1 MRVTKRSSPS
11 AAAARAAALAC
22 AVMLTAQTPA
32 PAPQATNLPEIGRT
46 RAKGFCTTV
55 RDNVAPSVLGL
66 MKTDDLIAAGHRGAL
81 KTADDLRA
89 TSSSSAASS
98 AALDLDYAYLRAV
111 AARMSHN
118 LEVLKKLLA
127 DEKRFPKTPVTD
139 DDKLALLLKA
149 QLQAAIDRQ
158 TVALNHV
165 SGLVETVAIGTTM
178 KDVDTNMS
186 GSVGGSAP
194 ASKTPSSG
202 APAVADQFLGAASL
216 PGSGPG
222 AMFQRSNVTPSNTPG
237 QTIWNKLAADIE
249 VQQKSIAAA
258 EQTLTPTVVAAA
270 TACRD
275 DGATPAPTRSP

>member
-1 MRVTKRSSPS
+1 MVASHLRAKPSRS
-11 AAAARAAALAC
+11 ALAGRAAGVACRITIFAC
-22 AVMLTAQTPA
+22 AVLLTAQTPA
-32 PAPQATNLPEIGRT
+32 PAPHATNLPEIGRT

-81 KTADDLRA
+81 KTADDTRA
-89 TSSSSAASS
+89 SSSSAA
-98 AALDLDYAYLRAV
+98 LELDYAYLRAV
-111 AARMSHN
+111 AARMSDN

-165 SGLVETVAIGTTM
+165 SGLVETVAIGTAM
-178 KDVDTNMS
+178 KDVDANMS
-186 GSVGGSAP
+186 GSVALSSPNAAKSAP
-194 ASKTPSSG
+194 AAAPST
-202 APAVADQFLGAASL
+202 ADQFLGATSL

-222 AMFQRSNVTPSNTPG
+222 AMFQRGSVAPSNVPG

-270 TACRD
+270 TACKD
-275 DGATPAPTRSP
+275 VTP

>member
-1 MRVTKRSSPS
+1 
-11 AAAARAAALAC
+11 
-22 AVMLTAQTPA
+22 MLTAQTPA
-32 PAPQATNLPEIGRT
+32 PAPRATTLPDIGRT

-81 KTADDLRA
+81 KTADDTRA
-89 TSSSSAASS
+89 AASS
-98 AALDLDYAYLRAV
+98 GASSGALDLDYAYLRAV

-139 DDKLALLLKA
+139 DDKFALQLKA

-165 SGLVETVAIGTTM
+165 SGIVETVAIGTAM
-178 KDVDTNMS
+178 KDLDANMS
-186 GSVGGSAP
+186 GSVSPSSPNAAKSAP
-194 ASKTPSSG
+194 ASAPSTG
-202 APAVADQFLGAASL
+202 DQFLGAASL
-216 PGSGPG
+216 PGAGPG
-222 AMFQRSNVTPSNTPG
+222 AMFQRGSVTPSNAPG

-249 VQQKSIAAA
+249 VQQKSIAGA
-258 EQTLTPTVVAAA
+258 EQVLTPTVVAAA
-270 TACRD
+270 AACRD
-275 DGATPAPTRSP
+275 DGVIR

>member
-1 MRVTKRSSPS
+1 VFAQR
-11 AAAARAAALAC
+11 ARTRAPVLGALIVC
-22 AVMLTAQTPA
+22 AVVLTAQTPA
-32 PAPQATNLPEIGRT
+32 PAPSTGLPEIGRT

-66 MKTDDLIAAGHRGAL
+66 MKTDDLISAGHRGAL
-81 KTADDLRA
+81 KTAEDTRA
-89 TSSSSAASS
+89 SSSSSAASS

-111 AARMSHN
+111 AARMAHN
-118 LEVLKKLLA
+118 LDVLKKLLA
-127 DEKRFPKTPVTD
+127 DEKRFPKTPATD

-165 SGLVETVAIGTTM
+165 SGIVETVAIGTAM
-178 KDVDTNMS
+178 KDVDANMS
-186 GSVGGSAP
+186 GSVGATTPS
-194 ASKTPSSG
+194 SKTPSSG
-202 APAVADQFLGAASL
+202 TPAVADQFLGATSL

-222 AMFQRSNVTPSNTPG
+222 AMFQRGSVTPSNAPG

-249 VQQKSIAAA
+249 VQQKSIAGA

-275 DGATPAPTRSP
+275 VTP